1 MNQTGDGANGNGTGD
16 SDLPNMR
23 PEFTFRRD
31 AEMIVTPIGEIVKFG
46 KSVPTGF
53 YKAMPVVSK
62 PIAQAFLTKD
72 GKVDAHAL
80 HCKGVTSMARTD
92 DPNSANAQF
101 FLMRDAYPSLNE
113 QYSIWG
119 NTVMGYEHVESPRVG
134 AVGETD
140 GFVPDKMNTVRVA
153 ADLPEGDR
161 PTVQVMKTDS
171 LAFKEFLQKSAL
183 TVCIM

>member
-1 MNQTGDGANGNGTGD
+1 
-16 SDLPNMR
+16 
-23 PEFTFRRD
+23 
-31 AEMIVTPIGEIVKFG
+31 
-46 KSVPTGF
+46 
-53 YKAMPVVSK
+53 
-62 PIAQAFLTKD
+62 
-72 GKVDAHAL
+72 
-80 HCKGVTSMARTD
+80 MARTD

-171 LAFKEFLQKSAL
+171 LAFKEFLQRKASGKL
-183 TVCIM
+183 PDICDIKVPSRTR